1 MYHVFPSSG
10 DIMIMI
16 MIMIG
21 REGTD
26 IEPVPGL
33 EGDQEIA
40 NDHAHV
46 PNLEMRRGNLVV
58 DCQNFDLSLYKFM
71 I

>member
-1 MYHVFPSSG
+1 MQLLTLGGGMYNVFPSLG
-10 DIMIMI
+10 DIMI

-46 PNLEMRRGNLVV
+46 PNLEMRRGNLVL
-58 DCQNFDLSLYKFM
+58 DF
-71 I
+71 